1 MTSAGEALS
10 ALTGRI
16 KKFYTKLLLGKK
28 RMEDHRVSP
37 PSVSPEAPRIPLD
50 SQSPS
55 VSPFRVIQ
63 STSPMSMP
71 SPSPPPAIDE
81 TEPTVFIS
89 IERLR
94 ELEAIEKRI
103 PTLIEKAIQDHKKE
117 KLKLLHERDKLD
129 PSLVNLRVKRYAAK
143 HKEEINAKRRAKRKE
158 AAQKISGSVGST
170 STVSVVTAEDPSGS
184 ASASAAY
191 RRTLSTLTVSFDE

>member
-1 MTSAGEALS
+1 MKCKCYLRAAD
-10 ALTGRI
+10 LTGRI
-16 KKFYTKLLLGKK
+16 KANDTKVLVGNK
-28 RMEDHRVSP
+28 RMEDSLNPGVP
-37 PSVSPEAPRIPLD
+37 
-50 SQSPS
+50 SPS
-55 VSPFRVIQ
+55 VSPFKVIQ
-63 STSPMSMP
+63 TSA
-71 SPSPPPAIDE
+71 SPLLGSPHSSPAPE
-81 TEPTVFIS
+81 ESEPTVFIS

-143 HKEEINAKRRAKRKE
+143 HKDEINAKRRAKRKE
-158 AAQKISGSVGST
+158 AAQRLGGTPVGS
-170 STVSVVTAEDPSGS
+170 VSVVTPGSNEDPSAGS
-184 ASASAAY
+184 SAY

>member
-1 MTSAGEALS
+1 
-10 ALTGRI
+10 
-16 KKFYTKLLLGKK
+16 
-28 RMEDHRVSP
+28 MEDHRVSP
-37 PSVSPEAPRIPLD
+37 HPANPEAPRIPLD
-50 SQSPS
+50 VQSPS

-71 SPSPPPAIDE
+71 SSPPAIDE

-170 STVSVVTAEDPSGS
+170 STVSAVTAEDPSGS

>member
-1 MTSAGEALS
+1 
-10 ALTGRI
+10 
-16 KKFYTKLLLGKK
+16 
-28 RMEDHRVSP
+28 MEDHRVSP
-37 PSVSPEAPRIPLD
+37 HPASPEAPRIPLD

-71 SPSPPPAIDE
+71 SSPPAIDE

-158 AAQKISGSVGST
+158 AAAGANASRSVS
-170 STVSVVTAEDPSGS
+170 SASVVTQSTVDDPTTVG
-184 ASASAAY
+184 SAAY
-191 RRTLSTLTVSFDE
+191 RRTISTLTVSFDE

>member
-1 MTSAGEALS
+1 
-10 ALTGRI
+10 
-16 KKFYTKLLLGKK
+16 
-28 RMEDHRVSP
+28 MEDHRVSP
-37 PSVSPEAPRIPLD
+37 HLVNPEAPRVTPD
-50 SQSPS
+50 VQSPS
-55 VSPFRVIQ
+55 VSPFRVIP
-63 STSPMSMP
+63 SS
-71 SPSPPPAIDE
+71 SPSPASSPVLEEA
-81 TEPTVFIS
+81 EPTVFIS

-158 AAQKISGSVGST
+158 AAAGAARSVGSS
-170 STVSVVTAEDPSGS
+170 STLSVVTAEDPSGS